1 MIGII
6 KRKVIYT
13 SICYKVIYT
22 STCYWLNRI
31 GSIMIGSIMYEP
43 RVYRQTCK
51 SEDLV
56 PFSVMVRETDL
67 FILAEKNF
75 QEEAKRATLNCR
87 AALEEYI
94 EQNPAFLTS
103 LQPLPD
109 DHEAPAIVASM
120 IQASRKANVGPMA
133 AVAGAVA
140 EFVGLELLNLSKQ
153 VIVENGGDIFLSS
166 SKKRMVRIFAG
177 KSPFSNR
184 IALEIEPEWSPLG
197 VCTSSGTVGH
207 SLSFGKADAVV
218 IISPSAIL
226 ADAAATAVG
235 NAVQTK
241 ADIDQALALAEA
253 IEGVEGAI
261 IIKDNRAGFW
271 GKVKIKRA

>member
-1 MIGII
+1 
-6 KRKVIYT
+6 
-13 SICYKVIYT
+13 
-22 STCYWLNRI
+22 
-31 GSIMIGSIMYEP
+31 MYEP
-43 RVYRQTCK
+43 RLYRHTCK

-56 PFSVMVRETDL
+56 PFSVVVKETDL
-67 FILAEKNF
+67 FILAEKNL
-75 QEEAKRATLNCR
+75 QEDAKRAIMNCR
-87 AALEEYI
+87 AVLEKYI
-94 EQNPAFLTS
+94 EQNAEFFTS

-109 DHEAPAIVASM
+109 DHKAPAIVASM

-140 EFVGLELLNLSKQ
+140 EFVGLELLNLSQQ

-166 SKKRMVRIFAG
+166 SKKRMVRVFAG

-184 IALEIEPEWSPLG
+184 IALEIESEWSPLG

-207 SLSFGKADAVV
+207 SFSFGKADAVA
-218 IISPSAIL
+218 IISPSTVL

-241 ADIDQALALAEA
+241 EDIDQALALAKA
-253 IEGVEGAI
+253 IEGVEGAV
-261 IIKDNRAGFW
+261 IIKDDRAGFW
-271 GKVKIKRA
+271 GKIKIIRV